1 MRLCRLCRV
10 SAVIFIMSPLRPFR
24 NHRVPTQNLHL
35 TFLFIMTRS
44 KRKANAADSA
54 AGRRKKGKLSSKR
67 LISMINS
74 NKGVDVGLESNE
86 KIDVDSIDLRTGRDR
101 GALLLWVCFLNRSS
115 LLLWL
120 MRLGRR

>member
-1 MRLCRLCRV
+1 
-10 SAVIFIMSPLRPFR
+10 
-24 NHRVPTQNLHL
+24 
-35 TFLFIMTRS
+35 MTRS

-54 AGRRKKGKLSSKR
+54 TGSRKKGKLSSKR

-86 KIDVDSIDLRTGRDR
+86 QIDVDSLDLRTGRDR
-101 GALLLWVCFLNRSS
+101 GALLLWVCFLNHNS

-120 MRLGRR
+120 MQSFRPTNTMNVRR